1 MDRPGGGR
9 DQAAEAAALSPEPL
23 EPPDAPEEPPESLVE
38 PLLLELS
45 DDLSDELSD
54 ELVDESEVFVEPAS
68 VETESDF
75 TVEPA
80 SALRPFAPEPWSFL

>member
-45 DDLSDELSD
+45 DELSD

-68 VETESDF
+68 VEPESDF

>member
-1 MDRPGGGR
+1 M
-9 DQAAEAAALSPEPL
+9 SPEPL

-45 DDLSDELSD
+45 DELSD

-68 VETESDF
+68 AEPESDF
-75 TVEPA
+75 TVEPV

>member
-38 PLLLELS
+38 PLLLE
-45 DDLSDELSD
+45 LSDELSD